1 MIVSIWVNMSRNI
14 SSLVIVIDFASAS
27 LIWGAL
33 APLHRKLRVKSYK
46 VAIEIEK
53 DSEREVAK
61 LAIQVDVEAAE

>member
-14 SSLVIVIDFASAS
+14 SSLVIVIDFASVS

-33 APLHRKLRVKSYK
+33 APLHRKLRVKTYK